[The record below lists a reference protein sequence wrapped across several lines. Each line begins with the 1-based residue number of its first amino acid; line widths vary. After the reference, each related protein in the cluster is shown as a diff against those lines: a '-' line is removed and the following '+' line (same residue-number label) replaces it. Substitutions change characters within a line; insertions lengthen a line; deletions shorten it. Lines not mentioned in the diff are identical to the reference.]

1 MAAGDLIIT
10 AVAKAALLVRLKA
23 TELEGG
29 KFSSPSQ
36 KNAELRSIIK
46 DLVNGI
52 GPTG

>member
-1 MAAGDLIIT
+1 MAAGDLVLT

-29 KFSSPSQ
+29 NFSSPSQ

-46 DLVNGI
+46 DLLNGVQ
-52 GPTG
+52 PTG

>member
-1 MAAGDLIIT
+1 MAAGDLVLS
-10 AVAKAALLVRLKA
+10 AEAKAALLVRLKA

-46 DLVNGI
+46 DLLNGVE
-52 GPTG
+52 PTG